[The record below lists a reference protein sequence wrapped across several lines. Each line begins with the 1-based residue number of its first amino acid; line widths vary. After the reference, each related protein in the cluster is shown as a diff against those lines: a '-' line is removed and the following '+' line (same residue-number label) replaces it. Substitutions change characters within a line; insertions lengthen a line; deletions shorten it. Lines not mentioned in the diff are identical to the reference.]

1 MAGIPLRGGWGG
13 SNQSLTG
20 LALPGAVPA
29 MPGRTQPPYYGQYDP
44 NQHTLVFGPT
54 THRIY
59 DYSTSLNTAGPSV
72 LRSSSAMYLDSSGVL
87 QTVGSNVI
95 RYDNTYNGSTWV
107 PAGILIEET
116 SATNFSDPD
125 ISAGWWNGFVNCS
138 AGTAVTG
145 ITGSAGANQLTPST
159 SGSASLHYTSN
170 ASGTG
175 PSVISAIVKA
185 NGYNQY
191 TLREGSAAG
200 VGVVFN
206 LTGSGSVVGSFSA
219 NAGADT
225 PSNAT
230 ITALGGGYYRVSFV
244 GTNTSG
250 SNNFSPAMVVTD
262 AWTSGSGDPWSGYTW
277 TSDGTH
283 GVIVERY
290 QTEIGKSVPSSP
302 IPGTSSGLTR
312 AAETLSITV
321 GAANQVI
328 LTFDD
333 LSTQTFSNLT
343 PFSSAQ
349 LTPLNRSRILYIDDN
364 AAVAGATYT
373 GTAQGDN
380 TAVAVGAWLQSG
392 DGSSTG
398 ANTTTAVGAKLQAG
412 DGSSAGANT
421 ATATGHWLQ
430 SGTGS
435 SAGANTATATG
446 AELQAGAGS
455 ATGSNTATAVGAWLQ
470 AGVGSAAG
478 DNTATAAAAPIQAR
492 AGTSAGS
499 NTATAV
505 GAWLQSGVGSSTGA
519 NTSTATGAEL
529 QAGIGSSAGSNTAT
543 ATGAKLQSGVG
554 SSAGTDTVTGTGH
567 WLQSGVGNAQGDNTS
582 SGYSPGASN
591 VGSSSGT
598 NTATAV
604 GAWLQSG
611 VGSSAGSN
619 TASGVGLVGGVVTG
633 DGLAVGANIAVAI
646 GAWLQTATGTA
657 IGGNVANA
665 VSAVTEADFNA
676 DFAEDFSGYPGHA
689 LPEASF
695 NNDFNDDFPT
705 YVTPFIVE
713 GVGVSV
719 GGNIATAV
727 STIEV
732 FIPPVYPPVVVPVKV
747 WHPAQEYHRV
757 QAPRATR
764 IYRRGTELQ
773 RRSPLGMKRRYG

>member
-1 MAGIPLRGGWGG
+1 MASNPLGGGRGG
-13 SNQSLTG
+13 SNQGPNYSY
-20 LALPGAVPA
+20 AAPAVPA

-54 THRIY
+54 TNRIY
-59 DYSTSLNTAGPSV
+59 NYSTGLNTAGPSV
-72 LRSSSAMYLDSSGVL
+72 LRASSAMYLDSSGVL

-125 ISAGWWNGFVNCS
+125 ISAGWWNGFINCS

-159 SGSASLHYTSN
+159 SSSASLHYTSN
-170 ASGTG
+170 FSGTG
-175 PSVISAIVKA
+175 PSVVSAIVKA

-191 TLREGSAAG
+191 TLREGSSAG

-219 NAGADT
+219 NAGADAPT
-225 PSNAT
+225 SAT

-250 SNNFSPAMVVTD
+250 SNNFSPSMVVTD

-290 QTEIGKSVPSSP
+290 QVEIGKSVPSSP

-392 DGSSTG
+392 VGSSAG

-519 NTSTATGAEL
+519 NTATATGAEL
-529 QAGIGSSAGSNTAT
+529 QSGVGSSAGSNTAT
-543 ATGAKLQSGVG
+543 ATGAKLQ
-554 SSAGTDTVTGTGH
+554 A
-567 WLQSGVGNAQGDNTS
+567 
-582 SGYSPGASN
+582 
-591 VGSSSGT
+591 
-598 NTATAV
+598 
-604 GAWLQSG
+604 G

-665 VSAVTEADFNA
+665 VSPVTEADFNA
-676 DFAEDFSGYPGHA
+676 DFAEDFSGYPGHI

-727 STIEV
+727 STTEV

-757 QAPRATR
+757 QAPAANRLYRHGTELPRGQVSRATR
-764 IYRRGTELQ
+764 IYKHGTEL
-773 RRSPLGMKRRYG
+773 RRMAPPGMKRRYG